1 MTNLLPRLAVAAF
14 CAISASAA
22 GAQEASSAAPPSAS
36 GICIAMALPTVKGA
50 EDATQMATA
59 VRELF
64 VSYLQGPSINVVPLD
79 AKLAVQATEEAK
91 QKSCNQMLVASVTRK
106 RGGGG
111 GLGRALAQA
120 GSTAA
125 WYTPVGSVGTAAARG
140 AVIAG
145 AQAAAEIASSTKAKD
160 ELRLEY
166 RLVATDG
173 KVILKTKEEKAKAS
187 ADGEDLMTPLVQTV
201 SETIATAVM
210 KKP

>member
-1 MTNLLPRLAVAAF
+1 MTNLLPRLAVAVL
-14 CAISASAA
+14 CVVCASAA
-22 GAQEASSAAPPSAS
+22 RAQEVSSANAPSPA

-64 VSYLQGPSINVVPLD
+64 VSYLQGPSIKVVALD

-145 AQAAAEIASSTKAKD
+145 AQAAAEIASNTKAKD

-187 ADGEDLMTPLVQTV
+187 VDGEDLMTPLVQTV
-201 SETIATAVM
+201 SETIAATVL
-210 KKP
+210 KTP